1 VYAHLFAQTE
11 RAATTRRSVRL
22 KLHQVCRYAVRRGWL
37 AGNPVGKLE
46 AAEKP
51 HWTPKQAAILEPE
64 QLGQLLEH
72 ASARY
77 RPLFEFLAYTG
88 LRIGEALGLTWADID
103 HEAGLIRVH
112 RQLSRQRETR
122 PAQDRGG

>member
-64 QLGQLLEH
+64 QLGQLLGH

-88 LRIGEALGLTWADID
+88 LRIGEALGLT
-103 HEAGLIRVH
+103 
-112 RQLSRQRETR
+112 
-122 PAQDRGG
+122 

>member
-1 VYAHLFAQTE
+1 VSAA
-11 RAATTRRSVRL
+11 RARQRHPRGVRTPVRADRTRCDRL
-22 KLHQVCRYAVRRGWL
+22 RLHQVCRYAVRRGWL

-64 QLGQLLEH
+64 QLGQLLGH

-88 LRIGEALGLTWADID
+88 LRIGEALGLT
-103 HEAGLIRVH
+103 
-112 RQLSRQRETR
+112 
-122 PAQDRGG
+122 